1 MKLRALTRTHWRLIA
16 LACARASW
24 ETHVCP
30 SKLGGRRLM
39 VLTRACASWEIG
51 ICPNK
56 LWGLRYHQ
64 WGENWDRLGNPW
76 RTTLRES
83 GGRPLACLS
92 DRCPF
97 LTT

>member
-16 LACARASW
+16 LARARASW

-30 SKLGGRRLM
+30 SKLRGRRLM
-39 VLTRACASWEIG
+39 VLTRACASWEIC

-64 WGENWDRLGNPW
+64 WGENWDRPRNPW
-76 RTTLRES
+76 RTILRES

-92 DRCPF
+92 DRRPI